1 LNSDSGRFLVSGDSS
16 EIGFMKTS
24 TLRNIEL
31 TSPYMHDGIFSSLRE
46 VIDHYDHYD
55 HGLQMSPTLDQALVM
70 TAATGLMLSEQD
82 KDDLEAFLRTLTDYE
97 LISDERYSSPF

>member
-1 LNSDSGRFLVSGDSS
+1 MKSWATIFLLFLIV
-16 EIGFMKTS
+16 IGCSKRTPLP
-24 TLRNIEL
+24 TRDTALYALEYGQLPTPNIP
-31 TSPYMHDGIFSSLRE
+31 SYN
-46 VIDHYDHYD
+46 D

-97 LISDERYSSPF
+97 LISNERYSSPF